1 MTETEKANLQWLDQ
15 NRKNMLAKGV
25 DILHKQAVNRKHGI
39 NEEGHNEDLPSH
51 INPSFKNIPN
61 QFFNNNYNNGLTS
74 FNNLPSPAQ
83 RVSTAQVGQKGY
95 RMTVKQVKSY
105 EGHAP
110 LCVKLLVL

>member
-25 DILHKQAVNRKHGI
+25 DILHKQAVNKKHGI
-39 NEEGHNEDLPSH
+39 NEEGNNDDLPSH

-95 RMTVKQVKSY
+95 RMTVKQVKNY